1 MKTNTTVRT
10 HVVLPAELIERVD
23 RRVGPRKRSQFIAE
37 AVEAKLDRERRLEA
51 FRRFAG
57 SLKDVD
63 TPGWNTPE
71 ETDAWVRA
79 LRTGDEETLR
89 RLERR

>member
-37 AVEAKLDRERRLEA
+37 AVEAKLDREQRLEA
-51 FRRFAG
+51 FHRIAG

>member
-1 MKTNTTVRT
+1 MTTTTRT
-10 HVVLPAELIERVD
+10 HVILPADLITQVD
-23 RRVGPRKRSQFIAE
+23 ARVGSRKRSQFIAE
-37 AVEAKLDRERRLEA
+37 AVTEKLNRERRLEA
-51 FRRFAG
+51 LEQVAG

-71 ETDAWVRA
+71 ETDAWVQA
-79 LRTGDEETLR
+79 LRAGDEETLR

>member
-1 MKTNTTVRT
+1 MKSGTTRT
-10 HVVLPAELIERVD
+10 HVILPADLIKRVD
-23 RRVGPRKRSQFIAE
+23 ARVGPRKRSQFIAE
-37 AVEAKLDRERRLEA
+37 AVEAKLNRERLLEA
-51 FRRFAG
+51 FDRVAG

-71 ETDAWVRA
+71 ETDAWVHA

>member
-1 MKTNTTVRT
+1 MTTEMMRT
-10 HVVLPAELIERVD
+10 HVILPRELVEAVD
-23 RRVGPRKRSQFIAE
+23 AIVGQRKRSQFIEE
-37 AVEAKLDRERRLEA
+37 AVQKQVDHARRIEA
-51 FRRFAG
+51 FECFAG

>member
-1 MKTNTTVRT
+1 MTTTTKRA
-10 HVVLPAELIERVD
+10 HVTLPAELIARVD
-23 RRVGPRKRSQFIAE
+23 TRVGPDKRSQFIAE
-37 AVEAKLDRERRLEA
+37 AIEEKLNREGRLEA
-51 FRRFAG
+51 FNRIAG

-79 LRTGDEETLR
+79 LRAVDEETLR
-89 RLERR
+89 RLERRQ

>member
-1 MKTNTTVRT
+1 MPDKTTRT
-10 HVVLPAELIERVD
+10 HVILPSCLIEQVD

-37 AVEAKLDRERRLEA
+37 AIEEKLNREGRLEA
-51 FRRFAG
+51 FERIAG